1 MSYFKDITKI
11 FLITLI
17 LFFFTDFFFGERI
30 LKKFKVI
37 YLEELLKVSNDD
49 YGYSFKSNIN
59 TNFAVWGNTYYKLC
73 TDSRGFKFN
82 CKDKELKNY
91 EIAFIGDS
99 FTEGIALPFQKTF
112 VGKFKQKTKLDIVNL
127 GVSSYSPNIYLK
139 KIKYLI
145 SNKIVIF
152 NHVIVGI
159 DLSDLEEDWKRRE
172 IEKKRNTSNT
182 NSREQLKVILK
193 LFLAKNLPTTY
204 LILQKIN
211 WYIKLELIKNLSVDH
226 LDYSKNRGSWSYI
239 KKYDKLNEK
248 IENQVNN
255 MNELFNYLKDNN
267 IKLSILIYP
276 HQASI
281 KYDVKDSLYKK
292 IWKNYCKNKCFKFID
307 AYSIFFDELNDTS
320 KDEIMKKYYI
330 KGDHHFNEKGND
342 VVFKILLKNFNY

>member
-1 MSYFKDITKI
+1 MLYLKNITKI
-11 FLITLI
+11 FLITLF
-17 LFFFTDFFFGERI
+17 LFFSTDFFFGERI
-30 LKKFKVI
+30 LKKFRII

-145 SNKIVIF
+145 SNKIVLF

-159 DLSDLEEDWKRRE
+159 DLTDLEDDWQRRE
-172 IEKKRNTSNT
+172 IQKSRDTSST
-182 NSREQLKVILK
+182 NPRKQFKFKI
-193 LFLAKNLPTTY
+193 FLAKNLPTTY

-211 WYIKLELIKNLSVDH
+211 WYIKIELTKNVSVDH
-226 LDYSKNRGSWSYI
+226 LDYSKNKASWSYI
-239 KKYDKLNEK
+239 KNYDKLNEK
-248 IENQVNN
+248 IENQVDN

-292 IWKNYCKNKCFKFID
+292 IWKDYCKNKCFKFID
-307 AYSIFFDELNDTS
+307 AYSIFFDKSNDTS
-320 KDEIMKKYYI
+320 KNEIMKKYYI
-330 KGDHHFNEKGND
+330 KGDPHFNEKGND

>member
-1 MSYFKDITKI
+1 MFYFKDITKI

-17 LFFFTDFFFGERI
+17 LFFLTDFFLGERI
-30 LKKFKVI
+30 LKKFRVI

-49 YGYSFKSNIN
+49 YEYSFKRNIN

-99 FTEGIALPFQKTF
+99 FTEGIALPFEKTF

-139 KIKYLI
+139 KIKHLI
-145 SNKIVIF
+145 SNKIVLF

-159 DLSDLEEDWKRRE
+159 DLTDLEDDWQRRE
-172 IEKKRNTSNT
+172 IQKKRNTSYT
-182 NSREQLKVILK
+182 NSREQFKFK

-211 WYIKLELIKNLSVDH
+211 WYIKIELTKNVSVDH
-226 LDYSKNRGSWSYI
+226 LDYSKNKASWSYI
-239 KKYDKLNEK
+239 KNYDKLNEK
-248 IENQVNN
+248 IKNQVDN
-255 MNELFNYLKDNN
+255 MNKLFYYLKDNN
-267 IKLSILIYP
+267 IKLSILILP

-281 KYDVKDSLYKK
+281 KYDIKDSLYKK

-330 KGDHHFNEKGND
+330 KGDPHFNEEGND
-342 VVFKILLKNFNY
+342 VVFKILLNNFNY

>member
-1 MSYFKDITKI
+1 MFYFKDITKI

-17 LFFFTDFFFGERI
+17 LFFLIDFFFGERI
-30 LKKFKVI
+30 LKKFRVI

-49 YGYSFKSNIN
+49 YEYSFKRNIN

-99 FTEGIALPFQKTF
+99 FTEGIALPFEKTF

-145 SNKIVIF
+145 SNKIVLF

-159 DLSDLEEDWKRRE
+159 DLTDLEDDWQRRE
-172 IEKKRNTSNT
+172 IQKNRNTSYT
-182 NSREQLKVILK
+182 NSREQFKFK
-193 LFLAKNLPTTY
+193 LYLAKNLPTTY

-211 WYIKLELIKNLSVDH
+211 WYIKIELTKNVSVDH
-226 LDYSKNRGSWSYI
+226 LDYSKNKASWSYI
-239 KKYDKLNEK
+239 KNYEKLNEK
-248 IENQVNN
+248 IENQVDN

-267 IKLSILIYP
+267 IKLSILILP

-281 KYDVKDSLYKK
+281 KYDIKDSLYKK

-307 AYSIFFDELNDTS
+307 AYSIFFDKSNDTS
-320 KDEIMKKYYI
+320 KNEIMKKYYI
-330 KGDHHFNEKGND
+330 KGDPHFNEKGND
-342 VVFKILLKNFNY
+342 VLFKILLKNFNY

>member
-1 MSYFKDITKI
+1 MFYFKDITKI

-17 LFFFTDFFFGERI
+17 LFFLIDFFFGERI
-30 LKKFKVI
+30 LKKFRVI

-49 YGYSFKSNIN
+49 YEYSFKRNIN

-99 FTEGIALPFQKTF
+99 FTEGIALPFEKTF

-145 SNKIVIF
+145 SNKIVLF

-159 DLSDLEEDWKRRE
+159 DLTDLEDDWQRRE
-172 IEKKRNTSNT
+172 IQSNRNTSYT
-182 NSREQLKVILK
+182 NSREQFRFK

-211 WYIKLELIKNLSVDH
+211 WYIKIELTKNVSVDH

-267 IKLSILIYP
+267 IKLSILILP

-281 KYDVKDSLYKK
+281 KYDIKDSLYKK

-307 AYSIFFDELNDTS
+307 AYSIFFDKSNDTS
-320 KDEIMKKYYI
+320 KNEIMKKYYI
-330 KGDHHFNEKGND
+330 KGDPHFNEKGND

>member
-1 MSYFKDITKI
+1 MFYFKDITKI

-17 LFFFTDFFFGERI
+17 LFFLTDFFLGERI
-30 LKKFKVI
+30 LKKFRVI

-49 YGYSFKSNIN
+49 YEYSFKRNIN

-99 FTEGIALPFQKTF
+99 FTEGIALPFEKTF

-139 KIKYLI
+139 KIKHFI
-145 SNKIVIF
+145 SNKIVLF
-152 NHVIVGI
+152 DHVIVGI
-159 DLSDLEEDWKRRE
+159 DLTDLEDDWKRGE
-172 IEKKRNTSNT
+172 IKKTFDTSST
-182 NSREQLKVILK
+182 NSREQFK

-211 WYIKLELIKNLSVDH
+211 WYIKIELIKNVNVDH
-226 LDYSKNRGSWSYI
+226 LDYSKNKASWSYV
-239 KKYDKLNEK
+239 KNYNKLDEK
-248 IENQVNN
+248 IENHVNN
-255 MNELFNYLKDNN
+255 MDELFYFLKNNN
-267 IKLSILIYP
+267 IKLSVLIFP

-281 KYDVKDSLYKK
+281 KYDVKNSLYKK
-292 IWKNYCKNKCFKFID
+292 IWKNYCINKCFKFID

-330 KGDHHFNEKGND
+330 KGDPHFNEEGND
-342 VVFKILLKNFNY
+342 VVFKILLNNFNY

>member
-1 MSYFKDITKI
+1 MFYFKDIKKI

-30 LKKFKVI
+30 LKKFRVI

-49 YGYSFKSNIN
+49 YGYSFKRNIN

-99 FTEGIALPFQKTF
+99 FTEGIALPFEKTF
-112 VGKFKQKTKLDIVNL
+112 VGKFKQETKLDIVNL

-139 KIKYLI
+139 KIKHFI
-145 SNKIVIF
+145 SNKIVLF
-152 NHVIVGI
+152 DHVIVGI
-159 DLSDLEEDWKRRE
+159 DLTDLEDDWQRRE
-172 IEKKRNTSNT
+172 IQKNRNTSYT
-182 NSREQLKVILK
+182 NSREQFKFK
-193 LFLAKNLPTTY
+193 LYLAKNLPTTY

-211 WYIKLELIKNLSVDH
+211 WYIKIELTKNVSVDH
-226 LDYSKNRGSWSYI
+226 LDYSKNKASWSYV
-239 KKYDKLNEK
+239 KNYNKLDEK
-248 IENQVNN
+248 IENHVNN
-255 MNELFNYLKDNN
+255 MDELFYFLKNNN
-267 IKLSILIYP
+267 IKLSVLIFP

-281 KYDVKDSLYKK
+281 KYDVKNSLYKK
-292 IWKNYCKNKCFKFID
+292 IWKNYCINKCFKFID
-307 AYSIFFDELNDTS
+307 AYSIFFDELKITS

-330 KGDHHFNEKGND
+330 KGDPHFNEKGND
-342 VVFKILLKNFNY
+342 VVFKILLRDFNY